1 MTLIID
7 LLAGGWPMSQQAITE
22 AVGRRPAVVR
32 EELYRLV
39 ITGRLVRIC
48 GTGSMPA
55 LYALANS
62 TPANNYNRSTPHEA
76 IQH

>member
-1 MTLIID
+1 MTLIIN
-7 LLAGGWPMSQQAITE
+7 LLAGGWPMTQQAITE
-22 AVGRRPAVVR
+22 AVGRRSSVVR

-39 ITGRLVRIC
+39 ISGRVSRIC

-55 LYALANS
+55 LYALPSS

>member
-1 MTLIID
+1 MPLIID
-7 LLAGGWPMSQQAITE
+7 VLQGGWPMTQQAITE

-39 ITGRLVRIC
+39 ISGRVSRIC

-55 LYALANS
+55 LYSLPNS
-62 TPANNYNRSTPHEA
+62 TPANANTQQQGMQYGN
-76 IQH
+76 

>member
-7 LLAGGWPMSQQAITE
+7 LLAGGWPMSQSAITE
-22 AVGRRPAVVR
+22 AVGRRPGVVR

-39 ITGRLVRIC
+39 ISGRVSRIC

-55 LYALANS
+55 LYALPNS
-62 TPANNYNRSTPHEA
+62 TPANNYSRSTPHETL
-76 IQH
+76 QH

>member
-1 MTLIID
+1 MPLIVD
-7 LLAGGWPMSQQAITE
+7 VLQGGWPMTQTAITE
-22 AVGRRPAVVR
+22 AVGRRPSVVR

-39 ITGRLVRIC
+39 ISGRVSRIC

-55 LYALANS
+55 LYSLPNS

>member
-1 MTLIID
+1 MLIID
-7 LLAGGWPMSQQAITE
+7 LLQGGWPMTQAAITE

-39 ITGRLVRIC
+39 ISGRVSRIC

-55 LYALANS
+55 LYALP
-62 TPANNYNRSTPHEA
+62 TPANNYNTSTPYEA
-76 IQH
+76 LQH

>member
-7 LLAGGWPMSQQAITE
+7 LLAGGWPMTQQAITE

-32 EELYRLV
+32 EELYCLV
-39 ITGRLVRIC
+39 ITGRVSRIC

-55 LYALANS
+55 LYSLPNP
-62 TPANNYNRSTPHEA
+62 TPANANTQQQSGVQYGN
-76 IQH
+76 